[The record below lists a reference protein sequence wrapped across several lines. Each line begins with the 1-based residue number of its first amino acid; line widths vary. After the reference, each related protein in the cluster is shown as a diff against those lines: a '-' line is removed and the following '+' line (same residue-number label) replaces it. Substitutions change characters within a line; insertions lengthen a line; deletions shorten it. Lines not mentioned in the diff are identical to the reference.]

1 MSRFQEK
8 LQSGGFAVTTELTPP
23 KGIEL
28 GELLSRAE
36 QLRPWVDAINLTDS
50 PRARM
55 AIEPKSVGRL
65 LLERGVEP
73 IVQMTPRDR
82 NRIALQADL
91 LGACLLG
98 IENFSFMGGDSPK
111 NGDHP
116 EAKGVFD
123 LTTAELLGAARGLRE
138 GHDLAGNALKGT
150 PRLFIGATA
159 NPGAADLQAEVENT
173 ARKTAA
179 GAQFLQT
186 QAIYAPEALERFI
199 STARLE
205 LPVLAGV
212 IPLKSAKMAGWLNAN
227 VPGIRVPDALLAE
240 MQQAAE
246 AGREEQ
252 AGIAIAVRTLR
263 ALRGVCAGVHIMA
276 LGWEAHIPQMLSES
290 GLRSA

>member
-1 MSRFQEK
+1 
-8 LQSGGFAVTTELTPP
+8 
-23 KGIEL
+23 
-28 GELLSRAE
+28 
-36 QLRPWVDAINLTDS
+36 
-50 PRARM
+50 
-55 AIEPKSVGRL
+55 
-65 LLERGVEP
+65 
-73 IVQMTPRDR
+73 MT
-82 NRIALQADL
+82 
-91 LGACLLG
+91 
-98 IENFSFMGGDSPK
+98 
-111 NGDHP
+111 
-116 EAKGVFD
+116 
-123 LTTAELLGAARGLRE
+123 
-138 GHDLAGNALKGT
+138 GNALKGT

-159 NPGAADLQAEVENT
+159 NPGAADLPGEIENT
-173 ARKTAA
+173 ARKVAA

-199 STARLE
+199 SAARLE

-227 VPGIRVPDALLAE
+227 VPGIRVPDALLTE
-240 MQQAAE
+240 MQQAAD